1 MRATQEL
8 TGQGQAAYQAEIY
21 KGETALGRDLYEQG
35 PLNIWMANIWGE

>member
-21 KGETALGRDLYEQG
+21 KGKLHWVGICTNRDL
-35 PLNIWMANIWGE
+35 